1 LAVQRSSCGQAA
13 AAGVL
18 CDGACR
24 AAPLQPLQPLNE
36 RYPCPLP
43 CFAGIL
49 IGMGVMA
56 ASLLLFTL

>member
-1 LAVQRSSCGQAA
+1 MRRRLPGRTV
-13 AAGVL
+13 
-18 CDGACR
+18 
-24 AAPLQPLQPLNE
+24 QPLNE